1 MDPSHWFI
9 LIVLGGL
16 MGTIGQG
23 IRVVVGLKKLQEKTS
38 DMRGSFAKNFQTNT
52 LCVSLLIGFIAG
64 AMAILSLGDQAQ
76 MPSRELLLGVMA
88 AGYSG
93 TDFIEGFVKKYL
105 PGQGGARG
113 GMREPDADPEGAPPP
128 AVG

>member
-1 MDPSHWFI
+1 MEPSHWFI
-9 LIVLGGL
+9 LVMLGGL

-23 IRVVVGLKKLQEKTS
+23 IRVIVGLKKLQERTAQ
-38 DMRGSFAKNFQTNT
+38 MRESFSRNFQTNT
-52 LCVSLLIGFIAG
+52 LCISLLIGFIAG
-64 AMAILSLGDQAQ
+64 AIAILSFGAQAQ
-76 MPSRELLLGVMA
+76 MPSREMLLGVMA

-105 PGQGGARG
+105 PGQGG
-113 GMREPDADPEGAPPP
+113 MREPDADREGEPPP